1 MCFSHNTHYTK
12 LITLNL
18 SILFL
23 LWNYPCN
30 AQTSP
35 AVPDQLASSHNAAPA
50 GDIPQTAW
58 PASWFK
64 APRKASSLG
73 LKTFHQS
80 PLLDSLVAVGALAPV
95 EERLSNDPIVVEPI
109 DTIGHYGGTAKL
121 FHAGETL
128 INLPE
133 GPLRV
138 GPQLRLTVPNFAEK
152 AIYSDS
158 ARTLTITLRP
168 GHKWSDGHAATADD
182 FVFWFEHV
190 QMNKQLTP
198 VVEPRFKGAR
208 IEQHGPYS
216 FSYHWPQP
224 QPLFVKHMA
233 HSGWRLSLPA
243 HFMRRYHPSF
253 TDPEQ
258 IKNEAKELGLQDWR
272 TYFEVV
278 SNTRDLMVF
287 NRPVKTAYI
296 VVSKTSTRSVYKR
309 NPYYPKVDP
318 QGNQLPYMDY
328 LELQRVDSPEIMT
341 AKASTGQIS
350 FAGRQFKTADI
361 PLFKRF
367 EKDNAY
373 STYIWPRPYGSDIVL
388 FANMTHPDIGLR
400 TIFQD
405 PYSSLNPR
413 MPVLDLIAEPL
424 KAHGWDGPACEH
436 RVTELMELVGLDP
449 RYIRRYPHAFSGG
462 QRQRIGIAR
471 ALALSPSLI
480 VADEP
485 VSALDVSVQA
495 QILNLLQ
502 ALQAELDLT
511 LLFVAHDLSVVR
523 YLCDKV
529 AVMYQGRLVE
539 QATTE
544 ELFTHPRHP
553 YTAMLLNA
561 APAPDPHA
569 AWMED
574 EDEDEISDKDLIT
587 TPDADM
593 EGCPFVTRCRYQSE
607 QCWQNNPP
615 LEDTTT
621 SATSSHMV
629 ACHHTSEIELKGI

>member
-1 MCFSHNTHYTK
+1 MSEAAENTILAVKNLKKHFPVRRGLLQRQTGWVKAVDGVSFSLEAGSIMGLVGESGCGKTTTGRMI
-12 LITLNL
+12 LRAIDPTAGE
-18 SILFL
+18 ILFRQQ
-23 LWNYPCN
+23 NGQVVDM
-30 AQTSP
+30 AT
-35 AVPDQLASSHNAAPA
+35 
-50 GDIPQTAW
+50 
-58 PASWFK
+58 
-64 APRKASSLG
+64 
-73 LKTFHQS
+73 
-80 PLLDSLVAVGALAPV
+80 
-95 EERLSNDPIVVEPI
+95 LS
-109 DTIGHYGGTAKL
+109 
-121 FHAGETL
+121 
-128 INLPE
+128 
-133 GPLRV
+133 
-138 GPQLRLTVPNFAEK
+138 
-152 AIYSDS
+152 
-158 ARTLTITLRP
+158 RTEIKKVRN
-168 GHKWSDGHAATADD
+168 
-182 FVFWFEHV
+182 EI
-190 QMNKQLTP
+190 QM
-198 VVEPRFKGAR
+198 
-208 IEQHGPYS
+208 
-216 FSYHWPQP
+216 
-224 QPLFVKHMA
+224 
-233 HSGWRLSLPA
+233 
-243 HFMRRYHPSF
+243 
-253 TDPEQ
+253 
-258 IKNEAKELGLQDWR
+258 
-272 TYFEVV
+272 
-278 SNTRDLMVF
+278 
-287 NRPVKTAYI
+287 
-296 VVSKTSTRSVYKR
+296 
-309 NPYYPKVDP
+309 
-318 QGNQLPYMDY
+318 
-328 LELQRVDSPEIMT
+328 
-341 AKASTGQIS
+341 
-350 FAGRQFKTADI
+350 
-361 PLFKRF
+361 
-367 EKDNAY
+367 
-373 STYIWPRPYGSDIVL
+373 
-388 FANMTHPDIGLR
+388 
-400 TIFQD
+400 IFQD